1 MGKGGSS
8 NSTNTTTTTNVS
20 GTNAV
25 SGDNLGV
32 LLSGVNG
39 STVNIKAT
47 DHGAVRAAATVTT
60 KALDSNVA
68 AIKEANELSR
78 EAVKTNESVTKA
90 AMASNENAIE
100 KALIFGR
107 DSMAANSEVNLRS
120 LNNMRKSSE
129 EAISV
134 VKSMAEQS
142 GTSARAAI
150 AMAEETASRSQT
162 GSASD
167 MRKVTIAVAI
177 VLGLAV
183 TVVAL
188 KESS

>member
-1 MGKGGSS
+1 
-8 NSTNTTTTTNVS
+8 
-20 GTNAV
+20 
-25 SGDNLGV
+25 
-32 LLSGVNG
+32 
-39 STVNIKAT
+39 
-47 DHGAVRAAATVTT
+47 
-60 KALDSNVA
+60 
-68 AIKEANELSR
+68 
-78 EAVKTNESVTKA
+78 
-90 AMASNENAIE
+90 MASNENAIE

-129 EAISV
+129 EAISA

>member
-60 KALDSNVA
+60 KACLLYTSP
-68 AIKEANELSR
+68 SP
-78 EAVKTNESVTKA
+78 
-90 AMASNENAIE
+90 
-100 KALIFGR
+100 R
-107 DSMAANSEVNLRS
+107 DLH
-120 LNNMRKSSE
+120 
-129 EAISV
+129 
-134 VKSMAEQS
+134 
-142 GTSARAAI
+142 
-150 AMAEETASRSQT
+150 
-162 GSASD
+162 
-167 MRKVTIAVAI
+167 
-177 VLGLAV
+177 
-183 TVVAL
+183 
-188 KESS
+188 